1 MKCGVFMTPTFYHQ
15 VGRFRQGGTF
25 LPNVWEEKRAC
36 PFTTR
41 MEWEKLFFISI
52 FCCWFESFR
61 RRGSRFGKDKIKKE
75 RKTSKVIGKNQTL
88 VHRKEKAP
96 LVLQKEIKAQLVR
109 EVEKMRR
116 RYEVISGEEK
126 N

>member
-1 MKCGVFMTPTFYHQ
+1 M
-15 VGRFRQGGTF
+15 
-25 LPNVWEEKRAC
+25 
-36 PFTTR
+36 
-41 MEWEKLFFISI
+41 
-52 FCCWFESFR
+52 
-61 RRGSRFGKDKIKKE
+61 
-75 RKTSKVIGKNQTL
+75 IGKNQTL